1 MKVGKNNFRPPPKVD
16 SSVVR
21 IEPRH
26 PPPPVNFLEWDGL
39 VRLCFG
45 RKNKTLGAIF
55 RQGSTLQAMETN
67 FKTFQALQIGGGAG
81 GGAQPAAVAAPD
93 GKKQQPGAL
102 AIQNLGAAMDVS
114 DGEDDGG
121 AGSDNDDTMDMD
133 GARGGGAV
141 VAGSTR
147 RGKVSPGFKDKV
159 MALLQSNGFDQL
171 RSSKMSQEEFLQLLA
186 VFNAQGIH
194 FV

>member
-1 MKVGKNNFRPPPKVD
+1 MD

-67 FKTFQALQIGGGAG
+67 FKTYQALQIGGGAG
-81 GGAQPAAVAAPD
+81 GAGGGAQPAGAASG

-114 DGEDDGG
+114 DGEDDAG
-121 AGSDNDDTMDMD
+121 AGSDDDAMAVD
-133 GARGGGAV
+133 GAAGGGA
-141 VAGSTR
+141 APTGGSTR

-159 MALLQSNGFDQL
+159 MALLESNGFDQL

-186 VFNAQGIH
+186 AFNAQGIH